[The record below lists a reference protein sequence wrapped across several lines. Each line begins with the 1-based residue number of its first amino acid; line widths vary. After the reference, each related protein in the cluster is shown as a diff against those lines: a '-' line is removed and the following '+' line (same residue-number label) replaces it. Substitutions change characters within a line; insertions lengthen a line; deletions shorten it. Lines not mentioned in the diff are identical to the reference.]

1 LTALVDTDHG
11 WLGTATTVMST
22 PLRSG
27 SRSRDGPVRND
38 GPVPSREFYREYH
51 GHTVEHL
58 ERVLSHLVRRGSNA
72 ATGTGPPRVIWTAGD
87 SSLDN
92 KYWFPDQVSAVPAYQ
107 DILDPPVMKPDVTYW
122 LNHFLADADE
132 DETSSAP
139 PTRRTV
145 AINAAVEASTLNERT
160 FRLRP
165 QDAFVRD
172 NLRQQD
178 VLIVSVG
185 GNDVALCP
193 LPCTILSIGC
203 LVACLPTCLIEKGCT
218 GCAVPVDDFCGGC
231 GPSLL
236 SCLGSCPPCVGYV
249 KHLLGNRVEAY
260 VRRLT
265 LKTKP
270 AAILVCTIY
279 YPDERATPSWAGA
292 ALKAL
297 GYNANPGKLQRL
309 IRLVHERATS
319 QIRID
324 GVPVVPVP
332 LYAVL
337 DGTNTDDYVARVEP
351 SPSGGKKMAEY
362 LLHVIRQHDRDFP
375 YRPPSPPMAAAMH
388 DRGD

>member
-1 LTALVDTDHG
+1 
-11 WLGTATTVMST
+11 MSN

-27 SRSRDGPVRND
+27 RSRHDGPI
-38 GPVPSREFYREYH
+38 PSEEFYREYH
-51 GHTVEHL
+51 GHRVEHL
-58 ERVLSHLVRRGSNA
+58 ERLLSHLVRRSTNA
-72 ATGTGPPRVIWTAGD
+72 STGPGPPRVIWTAGD

-92 KYWFPDQVSAVPAYQ
+92 KYWFPDQVSAVPAYR

-122 LNHFLADADE
+122 LNHFLDE
-132 DETSSAP
+132 SSPP
-139 PTRRTV
+139 PTKTV
-145 AINAAVEASTLNERT
+145 AINAAVEASTINERT

-165 QDAFVRD
+165 QDAFLRD

-218 GCAVPVDDFCGGC
+218 CCAVPVDDRCGGC

-249 KHLLGNRVEAY
+249 KHLLGDRVEAY
-260 VRRLT
+260 VRKLT
-265 LKTKP
+265 SKTTP
-270 AAILVCTIY
+270 SAIFVCTIY
-279 YPDERATPSWAGA
+279 YPDERATPSWAGT

-324 GVPVVPVP
+324 GVPVIPVP

-388 DRGD
+388 DRDD